1 MFKGNSN
8 TSPVKPVEN
17 NSPERLNRIVDG
29 TVIQGDIKCESN
41 IRIDG
46 KVIGN
51 VTSSGRLVIGSQG
64 IIEGDIYC
72 QNADIEGTF
81 NGKITVQEQL
91 SLKSTAKLTGD
102 IIANKLSIE
111 PGANFSGSCAMGGSK
126 TTSAGI
132 RKPETEKLAQSV
144 VA

>member
-8 TSPVKPVEN
+8 TSPVKTVEN

-111 PGANFSGSCAMGGSK
+111 PGANFSGSCAMGGNKS
-126 TTSAGI
+126 TSAGI
-132 RKPETEKLAQSV
+132 RKTETEKLTQSV